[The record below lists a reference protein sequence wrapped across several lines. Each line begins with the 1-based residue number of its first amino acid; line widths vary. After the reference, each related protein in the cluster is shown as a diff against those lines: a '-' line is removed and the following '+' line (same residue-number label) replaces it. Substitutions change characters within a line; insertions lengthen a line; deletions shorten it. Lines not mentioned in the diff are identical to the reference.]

1 MIGNLFKQRAHYVFN
16 YTPRF
21 YNERKERLDAIKK
34 KYEATEKPNSEL
46 KTPINYRESW
56 KKNKVIPNSST
67 NLRIAIIICILV
79 LLSYIY
85 LRYLGISFF

>member
-34 KYEATEKPNSEL
+34 KYEATELPNSEL

-56 KKNKVIPNSST
+56 KKNKVTPNSSA

>member
-1 MIGNLFKQRAHYVFN
+1 MIGIFFKQRAHYVFN

-21 YNERKERLDAIKK
+21 YNERKERIEALKK
-34 KYEATEKPNSEL
+34 KYEATDLPNSEL

-56 KKNKVIPNSST
+56 KKNKVTPSSYA